1 MDNKDGEFTDKI
13 SSKMAET
20 KIIFEKIKKM
30 ERGEIV
36 NDDKNMPKFFKD
48 LLNGEPFGGEK

>member
-1 MDNKDGEFTDKI
+1 MDNKDEEFTDKI

-36 NDDKNMPKFFKD
+36 NDNKDMPKFFKD
-48 LLNGEPFGGEK
+48 LLKGKPFGGDK